1 MLDVVIRNS
10 LDIVARTERLIEKAK
25 GLIATGRLDDV
36 EAYRI
41 HTELERLTDLVFIMD
56 DAARLLRRMFELR
69 PEMAHRYTVHATL
82 Q

>member
-10 LDIVARTERLIEKAK
+10 LDIVARTERLIEKARR
-25 GLIATGRLDDV
+25 LIATGRLDDV

-41 HTELERLTDLVFIMD
+41 HTELERLADLVFIMD